1 MFGRYCLYIIHFDS
15 SLIMALFYP
24 TIERILTTKVPPPEG
39 ELSLLRF
46 LESSLDDSFKVYFN
60 PYMNGDRPDVVI
72 VRKRH
77 GVLIIE
83 VKDWDLDAYRLDE
96 RKHWILKDNSSTRVS
111 SPIEQVLKYKENLYS
126 LHLDELFEKRIRD
139 YKFANVIS
147 CAVYFHNATQA
158 KVEDL
163 LVKPYIT
170 DRKYQKFLAKN
181 IKLIG
186 NDTLKKEKFNQ
197 ILWSLYILSGSE
209 SRLFSDSLYE
219 SITHF
224 LLPTTHQAEDGKRI
238 HYLKKQEQ
246 IIQRNDRNEFV
257 VEGVEGSGKTTVL
270 ARRAV
275 QEYLK
280 WKNNEYEPQILILTY
295 NITLINFIRDKI
307 NQVQETFEW
316 KSFTILNYHHFIGNQ
331 LNNLNV
337 SIVLPQNKPI
347 GDSSERRKLTPEQS
361 QYLDRRYYSNLQLF
375 LDLKDRIRSS
385 YLQYDA
391 ILIDEIQDYKYNWF
405 EILKKTFLKDGGDF
419 ILFGDEKQNI
429 YSTPLVDKKIHTN
442 VRGRMKL
449 SQSMRSGSIIERLVT
464 EFQKQIYA
472 EKYER
477 DTFDNPDDGMLMFK
491 PSGTITYKYLSND
504 FVTSIFDIVSAIKTN
519 DQFKDIATD
528 DITILSFNVDVLRQI
543 EAFYRNKTGERM
555 MTMFETKEVIVY
567 VNFKREWSHHKKGE
581 KQESPN
587 FDVLLVAN
595 LLSLLQ
601 GRDDEEKLRRLSSLI
616 VIDDLNRVYNGV
628 FENRLDYACKKN
640 RCDKTC
646 FTNYMNQNRSKMSKY
661 LVEIMTKDYD
671 YIREHKKAHFYMHPG
686 YMKISTIHSFKGWE
700 SKMVVLII
708 DKYVANNQSLD
719 EIIYTGITR
728 CKEHLYIINM
738 ANVAYDQKIKMLIDS
753 VEQH

>member
-1 MFGRYCLYIIHFDS
+1 
-15 SLIMALFYP
+15 MALFYP
-24 TIERILTTKVPPPEG
+24 TIERILTMKVPPTEG

-46 LESSLDDSFKVYFN
+46 LESSLDDSFEVYFN

-83 VKDWDLDAYRLDE
+83 VKDWSLDAYRLDE
-96 RKHWILKDNSSTRVS
+96 GKHWILKDNSSTRVS
-111 SPIEQVLKYKENLYS
+111 SPIEQVLKYKENLYT

-139 YKFANVIS
+139 YKFVNVIS

-170 DRKYQKFLAKN
+170 DSKYQKFLAKN

-219 SITHF
+219 SVTHF

-361 QYLDRRYYSNLQLF
+361 QYLDRHYYSNLQLF

-405 EILKKTFLKDGGDF
+405 EILKKAFLKDGGDF

-429 YSTPLVDKKIHTN
+429 YANPLNGKKVRTN
-442 VRGRMKL
+442 VVGARMKL

-464 EFQKQIYA
+464 EFQKRIYA
-472 EKYER
+472 EKYEL
-477 DTFDNPDDGMLMFK
+477 DSFDNPDDGMFMFK
-491 PSGTITYKYLSND
+491 PSGTITYEYLSND
-504 FVTSIFDIVSAIKTN
+504 FITSIFDIVSAIKTN
-519 DQFKDIATD
+519 DKFKDIASD
-528 DITILSFNVDVLRQI
+528 DITILSFNVDVLRQF

-567 VNFKREWSHHKKGE
+567 VNFKREWSRHKKGE
-581 KQESPN
+581 KQDSPN
-587 FDVLLVAN
+587 FDVQLVAN
-595 LLSLLQ
+595 LLSLLH
-601 GRDDEEKLRRLSSLI
+601 GRDDDEKLRRLSSL
-616 VIDDLNRVYNGV
+616 VVLDDLNRVYSGV

-646 FTNYMNQNRSKMSKY
+646 FTDYMNQNRSKMSKY
-661 LVEIMTKDYD
+661 LGEIMAKDYD

-700 SKMVVLII
+700 SNMVILII